1 MASFQGKGAGVT
13 QELNRRHFLRMVQ
26 AGAVGAGVLGIA
38 ACGADNGSPGGGSSS
53 GGSGG
58 NGGGGGGGGRVRAT
72 WWGGDV
78 RHAKFNE
85 IYDLYEAA
93 NDGVT
98 IEREFADWASYWER
112 LPTQFAGGNAPDIIH
127 VTERQVSDYASRDQL
142 ADLEALA
149 GEGLI
154 DLSYFSD
161 LSIDAGRYDGKLV
174 MLLIGA
180 TIPATMYNL
189 AMFEAAGIEPPSV
202 GWDWDGFVERCE
214 AFRAALPDGQ
224 WGSTYQAVSTPTF
237 DTFLIQNGKSLFAPD
252 ASPELNFDA
261 SDAEEWF
268 SRWKE
273 LQDADLCQSA
283 ESASEQQSAPF
294 EDTSFAKSEAAMHVQ
309 NSNQLVTFQT
319 AIGEEN
325 QLHLAP
331 FPQMGAQP
339 ASLVIGSYVSIN
351 EGSQVKEE
359 AAKIVDFF
367 VNDPEANKIFGLEL
381 GTPGNSNWA
390 EAVEADLAEVDRR
403 VLDFANEV
411 ESQSV
416 FATPRPAGSARGET
430 LMVELGLA
438 VGFGQLT
445 PAEAGARLVDDLS
458 AAITEASAG

>member
-1 MASFQGKGAGVT
+1 MT
-13 QELNRRHFLRMVQ
+13 QQIDRRQFLRTVQ
-26 AGAVGAGVLGIA
+26 AGAIGAGLLGLA
-38 ACGADNGSPGGGSSS
+38 ACGSGS
-53 GGSGG
+53 GSGG
-58 NGGGGGGGGRVRAT
+58 ATGGGGGTGGGGAARVRAA

-85 IYDLYEAA
+85 IYDLYQAA
-93 NDGVT
+93 NEGVT
-98 IEREFADWASYWER
+98 IEREFADWSSYWER
-112 LPTQFAGGNAPDIIH
+112 LPTQFAGGQAPDIIH

-154 DLSYFSD
+154 DLSHFTDS
-161 LSIDAGRYDGKLV
+161 SIDAGRYDGRLV

-180 TIPATMYNL
+180 TIPATMWNQ
-189 AMFEAAGIEPPSV
+189 AMFDAAGIEAPSV
-202 GWDWDGFVERCE
+202 GWDWNGFYERCE

-237 DTFLIQNGKSLFAPD
+237 DTFLIQNGKSIFAPD
-252 ASPELNFDA
+252 ASPELNFEA
-261 SDAEEWF
+261 ADAEEWF
-268 SRWKE
+268 AMWKE
-273 LQDADLCQSA
+273 LQDANLCQSA

-294 EDTSFAKSEAAMHVQ
+294 EDTSFARSEAAMHVQ

-325 QLHLAP
+325 PLHLAP

-351 EGSQVKEE
+351 EGSESREE
-359 AAKIVDFF
+359 CAKIVDFF
-367 VNDPEANKIFGLEL
+367 VNDPEANTIFGLEL

-403 VLDFANEV
+403 VLDFATEV

-416 FATPRPAGSARGET
+416 FATPRPAGSARSET

-438 VGFGQLT
+438 VGFEQLT
-445 PAEAGARLVDDLS
+445 PAEAGTRLVDDLR
-458 AAITEASAG
+458 AAITEAAAG